1 MAFPAIAVTIRPRA
15 RPMTHASNAK
25 ALLYRLA
32 PVIIPAAFIAFWE
45 IAVRF
50 GGYTSVL
57 LPPPSRVLETLFEL
71 IRTGTLFDHINASL
85 IRVAA
90 GYVVSVIIGVPIGL
104 AMGYWLLAERLMSTT
119 VNGLR
124 PIPASAWIPLSIIL
138 MGIGEQPAV
147 FLVFIGTVW
156 SIILNTSHGVKNV
169 PKHLVWA
176 AQTMGASNTTI
187 FTKVIFPA
195 SLPSTF
201 TGMRVAVGIAFTC
214 VIVAEL
220 IAVRSGLGYL
230 ITEARM
236 LVRSD
241 IVIAGMI
248 SIGVV
253 GFALDAIV
261 RMIMKR
267 TLRWQKGLMTE

>member
-1 MAFPAIAVTIRPRA
+1 MAKR
-15 RPMTHASNAK
+15 SGAK
-25 ALLYRLA
+25 SALFRLA
-32 PVIIPAAFIAFWE
+32 PVVIPVAFLIFWE
-45 IAVRF
+45 LAVRF
-50 GGYTSVL
+50 GSHSNVL
-57 LPPPSRVLETLFEL
+57 LPPPSRVAETLFDL
-71 IRTGTLFDHINASL
+71 IRSGTLFDHIAASL
-85 IRVAA
+85 SRVAA
-90 GYVVSVIIGVPIGL
+90 GYVLSVIVGVPVGL
-104 AMGYWLLAERLMSTT
+104 AMGYWTLAEKLLGTT

-124 PIPASAWIPLSIIL
+124 PVPASAWIPLSIIL
-138 MGIGEQPAV
+138 FGIGEQPAI

-156 SIILNTSHGVKNV
+156 SIILNTSYGVRNV

-195 SLPSTF
+195 SLPATF
-201 TGMRVAVGIAFTC
+201 TGMRIAVGVAFTC

-236 LVRSD
+236 IVRSD

-248 SIGVV
+248 SIGIV
-253 GFALDAIV
+253 GFLLDAVV
-261 RMIMKR
+261 RAIMKR

>member
-1 MAFPAIAVTIRPRA
+1 
-15 RPMTHASNAK
+15 MTNTSGAHR
-25 ALLYRLA
+25 LLRRLA
-32 PVIIPAAFIAFWE
+32 SVIIPVTFVIYWE
-45 IAVRF
+45 MAVRL
-50 GGYTSVL
+50 GGHNNIL

-71 IRTGTLFDHINASL
+71 IRNGTLLEHVTASL
-85 IRVAA
+85 FRVAA
-90 GYVVSVIIGVPIGL
+90 GYAVSVIVGVPIGL
-104 AMGYWLLAERLMSTT
+104 AMGYSVLVERLMSTT

-138 MGIGEQPAV
+138 MGIGEQPAI

-156 SIILNTSHGVKNV
+156 SIILSTSHGVKNV
-169 PKHLVWA
+169 PKHLIWA
-176 AQTMGASNTTI
+176 AQTMGASNATI

-201 TGMRVAVGIAFTC
+201 TGMRIAVGIAFTC

-248 SIGVV
+248 TIGVV

-261 RMIMKR
+261 RLVMKR
-267 TLRWQKGLMTE
+267 ALRWQKGLMTE

>member
-1 MAFPAIAVTIRPRA
+1 
-15 RPMTHASNAK
+15 MTNASNDKRA
-25 ALLYRLA
+25 LYRLA
-32 PVIIPAAFIAFWE
+32 PFIIPVAFIAFWE
-45 IAVRF
+45 AVVRF
-50 GGYTSVL
+50 GGQSNIL
-57 LPPPSRVLETLFEL
+57 LPPPSRVFETLYEL
-71 IRTGTLFDHINASL
+71 IRTGTLFDHIAASL
-85 IRVAA
+85 FRVAA
-90 GYVVSVIIGVPIGL
+90 GYVISVIVGVPIGL
-104 AMGYWLLAERLMSTT
+104 AMGYWLFAERLLTT
-119 VNGLR
+119 SVNGLR

-138 MGIGEQPAV
+138 MGIGDQPAI

-169 PKHLVWA
+169 PKHLIWA
-176 AQTMGASNTTI
+176 AQTMGASNAAI

-201 TGMRVAVGIAFTC
+201 TGMRIAVGVAFTC

-248 SIGVV
+248 SIGIV

-261 RMIMKR
+261 RFVMKR
-267 TLRWQKGLMTE
+267 ALRWQKGLMAE

>member
-1 MAFPAIAVTIRPRA
+1 
-15 RPMTHASNAK
+15 
-25 ALLYRLA
+25 
-32 PVIIPAAFIAFWE
+32 
-45 IAVRF
+45 
-50 GGYTSVL
+50 
-57 LPPPSRVLETLFEL
+57 
-71 IRTGTLFDHINASL
+71 
-85 IRVAA
+85 
-90 GYVVSVIIGVPIGL
+90 
-104 AMGYWLLAERLMSTT
+104 MGYWLMAERLMSTT

-156 SIILNTSHGVKNV
+156 SIILNTSHGVRNV

-176 AQTMGASNTTI
+176 AQTMGASNATI

-195 SLPSTF
+195 SLPATF
-201 TGMRVAVGIAFTC
+201 TGMRIAVGIAFTC

-241 IVIAGMI
+241 IVIAGRI
-248 SIGVV
+248 RHG
-253 GFALDAIV
+253 ALINLPG
-261 RMIMKR
+261 KR
-267 TLRWQKGLMTE
+267 RH

>member
-1 MAFPAIAVTIRPRA
+1 MKN
-15 RPMTHASNAK
+15 ASNIEG
-25 ALLYRLA
+25 LLYRLA
-32 PVIIPAAFIAFWE
+32 PVIIPVAFFVFWE
-45 IAVRF
+45 IVVRL
-50 GGYTSVL
+50 GGYTNIL
-57 LPPPSRVLETLFEL
+57 LPPPSKVLQTLFEL
-71 IRTGTLFDHINASL
+71 IRTGTLFDHIGASL
-85 IRVAA
+85 MRVAA
-90 GYVVSVIIGVPIGL
+90 GYVIAVLIGVPLGL

-138 MGIGEQPAV
+138 MGIGEQPAI

-156 SIILNTSHGVKNV
+156 SIVLNTSHGVKNV

-176 AQTMGASNTTI
+176 AQTMGASNADI
-187 FTKVIFPA
+187 FKKVIFPA
-195 SLPSTF
+195 SLPATF
-201 TGMRVAVGIAFTC
+201 TGMRIAVGIAFTC

-241 IVIAGMI
+241 VVIAGMI
-248 SIGVV
+248 SIGIV
-253 GFALDAIV
+253 GFLLDAIV
-261 RMIMKR
+261 RLVMKR
-267 TLRWQKGLMTE
+267 ALRWQKGLMTE

>member
-1 MAFPAIAVTIRPRA
+1 MAN
-15 RPMTHASNAK
+15 ASNHK
-25 ALLYRLA
+25 RLLYRLA
-32 PVIIPAAFIAFWE
+32 PVIIPVAFIAFWE
-45 IAVRF
+45 AAVRF
-50 GGYTSVL
+50 SGDSNVL
-57 LPPPSRVLETLFEL
+57 LPPPSRVFETLFEL
-71 IRTGTLFDHINASL
+71 IRSGTLFDNIAASL
-85 IRVAA
+85 FRVAA
-90 GYVVSVIIGVPIGL
+90 GYAVSVIVGVPIGL
-104 AMGYWLLAERLMSTT
+104 AMGYWILAEGLLSTT

-138 MGIGEQPAV
+138 LGIGEQPAI

-156 SIILNTSHGVKNV
+156 SIILSTSHGVKNV

-176 AQTMGASNTTI
+176 AQTMGATNAAI

-201 TGMRVAVGIAFTC
+201 TGMRLAVGIAFTC

-248 SIGVV
+248 AIGVV

-261 RMIMKR
+261 RLIMKR
-267 TLRWQKGLMTE
+267 ALRWQKGLMTE